1 MYYIYNMA
9 EPGFSNIDEF
19 KIKYLELL
27 DIVINHGRLEN
38 VEKIINFRDGIDND
52 DLNLISSKFIKQLEK
67 SKKVKKLF
75 LIRNE
80 RVFSN
85 KNSVKLIPSVNLK
98 TVLASL
104 KDNIKTDA
112 WNCIQ
117 LLYAIYRSGDE
128 NQAVYINELIGKI
141 EESQKIDN
149 SENKIVPESEN
160 QIVPESENQIVPVS
174 ENSEKQQKPTSKQNK
189 VDNILMDIAN
199 TIKKNLVN
207 ISEGKTTGNPLQN
220 LMKDAQKMTQKYSQD
235 VQSGEISPMD
245 LLGSVGK
252 IAKQMDKDIDVNND
266 INTDN
271 FKDMIPN
278 LVDSVNNMA
287 ESIESEEG
295 KSPNNFNMDGIKK
308 IMPEFQKILQASKD
322 GKIGEGNIDIMG
334 MIDKMGEMFSGKK
347 KDEKLTEEQIKE
359 MQEFYQ
365 NLSTKDIEGLENIN
379 KEEEENKG
387 GGIGGVIK
395 GLMGSKEGGEGGIGG
410 VLKGMMGGKEGGIGG
425 VIKGLMGGKEGGIGN
440 VINDLVGGLQ
450 PKNNEIKDNVMNEV
464 D

>member
-1 MYYIYNMA
+1 MA
-9 EPGFSNIDEF
+9 QADFNNIDEF

-27 DIVINHGRLEN
+27 DIVINHGHLEN
-38 VEKIINFRDGIDND
+38 VEKIMNFRDGIDND
-52 DLNLISSKFIKQLEK
+52 DLNLISAKFSKQLEK
-67 SKKVKKLF
+67 SRKIKKLF
-75 LIRNE
+75 LNRNE

-98 TVLASL
+98 TVIASL
-104 KDNIKTDA
+104 EKQTKSDA

-128 NQAVYINELIGKI
+128 NHAVYINSLIEKI
-141 EESQKIDN
+141 EKSQK
-149 SENKIVPESEN
+149 ENLDE
-160 QIVPESENQIVPVS
+160 QIVQVE
-174 ENSEKQQKPTSKQNK
+174 ENSDKQSVQVEENSDKQLVQVEENSDKQSTSKQAK

-207 ISEGKTTGNPLQN
+207 ISNGKTTGNPLQN
-220 LMKDAQKMTQKYSQD
+220 LMKDAQKMTQKYSED
-235 VQSGEISPMD
+235 VKSGEISPMD

-252 IAKQMDKDIDVNND
+252 IAKQMDKDIDVGKD

-287 ESIESEEG
+287 EKIESEEG
-295 KSPNNFNMDGIKK
+295 KVPENFNMDGIKK
-308 IMPEFQKILQASKD
+308 MMPEFQKILQATKN
-322 GKIGEGNIDIMG
+322 GKIDEGNIDIMG

-347 KDEKLTEEQIKE
+347 KEEKLTKEQIKE

-395 GLMGSKEGGEGGIGG
+395 GLMNTKEGDNGIGG
-410 VLKGMMGGKEGGIGG
+410 VIKGMMGGKEGGIGS
-425 VIKGLMGGKEGGIGN
+425 
-440 VINDLVGGLQ
+440 VINDLVGVMQ
-450 PKNNEIKDNVMNEV
+450 PKENEITDNVMNNV